1 MGLSNFSYGKG
12 FIDLSSLLFWSQG
25 ESKMRSMFEETR
37 RNKIMSYV
45 IVSLFFVL
53 ISLLGAAIG
62 VIFGSFWVGVII
74 SFVIFFI
81 YFLIINS
88 TGEKMILGMSHAKPA
103 RKEDYPF
110 LINTIEGLSI
120 SAGFKKAPE
129 VYVIDDKA
137 LNAFATGF
145 KPEKSMVAVT
155 TGLLENMNR
164 EQIEAVLAHEMS
176 HIKNRDSK
184 LMMYCVLLAGIVS
197 ILSNILLRSLWFSD
211 RGDRDRGS
219 VQVIFV
225 FIGLLLAILAP
236 LFATLIR
243 LAVSRQREYVA
254 DSNAAILCRNPDA
267 LASALEVIMEKSSN
281 VKYANTVTQALYIEN
296 PLKNKK
302 IPFSNL
308 FSTHPPIEE
317 RIKRLRE
324 M

>member
-1 MGLSNFSYGKG
+1 
-12 FIDLSSLLFWSQG
+12 
-25 ESKMRSMFEETR
+25 MRSMFEETR

-45 IVSLFFVL
+45 TVSLFFVL
-53 ISLLGAAIG
+53 IGLLGAAIG
-62 VIFGSFWVGVII
+62 FIFGSFWFGLIL
-74 SFVIFFI
+74 SFIIFFV
-81 YFLIINS
+81 YFIIITS
-88 TGEKMILGMSHAKPA
+88 AGDKMILGMAHAKPA
-103 RKEDYPF
+103 KKEDYPF
-110 LINTIEGLSI
+110 LINTVEGLSI
-120 SAGFKKAPE
+120 SAGFKSVPE
-129 VYVIDDKA
+129 IYVIEDKG

-145 KPEKSMVAVT
+145 KPEKSMIAVT

-197 ILSNILLRSLWFSD
+197 ILSNILLRSFWFSGG
-211 RGDRDRGS
+211 RDRDKNS
-219 VQVIFV
+219 AQVIFIFV
-225 FIGLLLAILAP
+225 GLILAILAP

-267 LASALEVIMEKSSN
+267 LASALEVIMDKTSD
-281 VKYANTVTQALYIEN
+281 VKYANPATAALYIEN
-296 PLKNKK
+296 PVKKKK
-302 IPFSNL
+302 IIFSNL